1 MTPRFA
7 NLRRGHLM
15 RRPNMIAR
23 LALPLVISALIG
35 LFAAWAYTVIEAI
48 PDLHG
53 QAEVWGQG

>member
-23 LALPLVISALIG
+23 LALPRVIAAWIG
-35 LFAAWAYTVIEAI
+35 LCAAWIYTTWIAI

-53 QAEVWGQG
+53 QAEVWVRG

>member
-15 RRPNMIAR
+15 RRPGLIAR
-23 LALPLVISALIG
+23 FLLPLVIAALIG
-35 LFAAWAYTVIEAI
+35 LFAAMAYTTWNAI